1 MDTEAIEPSEQK
13 LEELLKERQ
22 ELEDVLQL
30 LERQLYKFEGD
41 LLSTSFYGSIL
52 NGWDRSAM
60 SVIPSKATPEML
72 NRKISDED
80 RIMSRSSVEF
90 SRKLRREAMEK
101 ENRAHGRPGRL
112 LKQDPSASSAETNW
126 KSERKASPAPSPTD
140 QSPSVLIR
148 KNKIK

>member
-1 MDTEAIEPSEQK
+1 MGTESREPSEQK
-13 LEELLKERQ
+13 LEQLLKERQ

-90 SRKLRREAMEK
+90 TRKLRREAMEK
-101 ENRAHGRPGRL
+101 ENRAHGRPAKL
-112 LKQDPSASSAETNW
+112 LRHDSTASSANTDW
-126 KSERKASPAPSPTD
+126 RSERNTSPAPSPTEL
-140 QSPSVLIR
+140 SGVSAR
-148 KNKIK
+148 KNKPK